1 MVEHVAE
8 FRRPG
13 YTRVTMNL
21 AQLTWTVVPLLS
33 TLAALG
39 HAIIVVSVAAH
50 VYDWFSKSSD
60 PITSWIGRHGLA
72 LMFIVAI
79 TAMLGSLYFSEISG
93 WTPCKDC
100 WLQRIFMYPQV
111 ILLALAL
118 WKRDTRIAPYIL
130 ALCLIGMCFSAYHYF
145 IQMQNIIASPAN
157 PATPCDAS
165 GVSCVKTP
173 FVEFGYITIPLMA
186 LTAFLL
192 NAVGAATIMKWEKR
206 STPA

>member
-1 MVEHVAE
+1 MD
-8 FRRPG
+8 
-13 YTRVTMNL
+13 L
-21 AQLTWTVVPLLS
+21 AQLTWTAVPLLS
-33 TLAALG
+33 ALVVCGHIIISVCLAA
-39 HAIIVVSVAAH
+39 HFYEWI
-50 VYDWFSKSSD
+50 SKNNSG
-60 PITSWIGRHGLA
+60 ITYWISWHGLA
-72 LMFIVAI
+72 LMLIVAV
-79 TAMLGSLYFSEISG
+79 TAMLGSLYFSEIAG

-118 WKRDTRIAPYIL
+118 WKRDNKIAPYIL

-145 IQMQNIIASPAN
+145 IQMQNIIASPTN

-192 NAVGAATIMKWEKR
+192 NAVGAATLMKWEKR
-206 STPA
+206 STPAVVEIQ

>member
-1 MVEHVAE
+1 MD
-8 FRRPG
+8 
-13 YTRVTMNL
+13 L
-21 AQLTWTVVPLLS
+21 AQLTWTVVPVLS
-33 TLAALG
+33 SLVVLG
-39 HAIIVVSVAAH
+39 HAIIVVCLAALT
-50 VYDWFSKSSD
+50 YDWFSHRRSA
-60 PITSWIGRHGLA
+60 ITIWIGGHGLA

-118 WKRDTRIAPYIL
+118 WKRDAKIAPYIL

-145 IQMQNIIASPAN
+145 IQMQNIIASPTN

-186 LTAFLL
+186 LTAYLL
-192 NAVGAATIMKWEKR
+192 NAIGAATMMRRITLVKN
-206 STPA
+206 SS

>member
-1 MVEHVAE
+1 MD
-8 FRRPG
+8 
-13 YTRVTMNL
+13 L
-21 AQLTWTVVPLLS
+21 AQLTWTVVPVLS
-33 TLAALG
+33 ALVALG
-39 HAIIVVSVAAH
+39 HAIIIVSLSAH
-50 VYDWFSKSSD
+50 VYDWFSNGSSAV
-60 PITSWIGRHGLA
+60 TVWIGRHGLV

-111 ILLALAL
+111 VLLTLAL
-118 WKRDTRIAPYIL
+118 WKRDTKIAPYIL

-145 IQMQNIIASPAN
+145 IQMQNIIASPTN

-186 LTAFLL
+186 FTGFLL
-192 NAVGAATIMKWEKR
+192 NAVGAASIMKVDRR
-206 STPA
+206 SACS